1 MGLLFL
7 LFWAAAEL
15 FVAIEIASLIG
26 VLATVLLL
34 IASWPL
40 GGWAMRSQGRAVW
53 RRFGDAVGSGEPPG
67 RQAIDGALV
76 LIGGV
81 LMIIPGFITDALGA
95 LLLLPPFRAA
105 VRGLLVANL
114 RSRLVVR
121 AAGFGRG
128 TVQYDAETTAI
139 DLERPQLR
147 P

>member
-1 MGLLFL
+1 MGFLFL

-95 LLLLPPFRAA
+95 LLLLPPSRAA
-105 VRGLLVANL
+105 VRGLLVRNL

-128 TVQYDAETTAI
+128 PVRYDAEATAI

>member
-53 RRFGDAVGSGEPPG
+53 RRFGDAVG
-67 RQAIDGALV
+67 
-76 LIGGV
+76 
-81 LMIIPGFITDALGA
+81 
-95 LLLLPPFRAA
+95 
-105 VRGLLVANL
+105 NL
-114 RSRLVVR
+114 RRSLECLKSGLPGVVAR
-121 AAGFGRG
+121 R
-128 TVQYDAETTAI
+128 
-139 DLERPQLR
+139 RR
-147 P
+147 